1 VSPADFNQVAKQFGD
16 KRLKPRKTSFL
27 PSLSRRW
34 RVAIGVALVLL
45 VAGAAAYADYPGI
58 TYNYW
63 VDFENAAIGVA
74 PTTTTLAAS
83 SHGTGESWLVSNPDN
98 SLTVLSS
105 AQSGI
110 AGATGNRGLQYSN
123 ATGGVDYVGMFLP
136 STQNSV
142 SMGMWY
148 CTSNQSAS
156 GYNFEEGPHFFG
168 FYNNAFGATWRL
180 SDERNSVNNART
192 IRLSPTGPDAAS
204 LRTIPVSDST
214 CYWISMKYVKGSTV
228 TFNLY
233 DTSLNLLGSVNTPE
247 ADNAGVDLVWLGNQQ
262 QTTVNLPYTMQM
274 DDLIIDSSNANFP
287 LLPKSAPPVVGAV
300 PTFAGNAQHTSAYT
314 PTAQDLGRVK
324 WTTSLNSN
332 TGGPAARYASP
343 VITAANTVVV
353 PSQIAGGAFQLN
365 AFNGVTGASMYAL
378 STDYVAPTS
387 TTTPV
392 YQPVLVNTASGTRLY
407 YAGAGGTIVYIAN
420 PDSATPGTPVRQVFY
435 TALSDYQARAASFN
449 STVFINTP
457 LTADA
462 NGDVFFGFRLQ
473 GTAPSPLGT
482 QDGFAR
488 IDTNGNGTF
497 VLAGTAAADAAV
509 SHDAQ
514 NSAPGLSNDGTTV
527 YVAAKSASNDNYAYL
542 LGLDSTTLSTKYRV
556 FLTDPRNGN
565 AAGVVDNSTASP
577 TVGPDNDVYF
587 GTMSNPDNGSRGFL
601 LHFSSDLTA
610 TKTPGAFGWDNTP
623 AIVSASM
630 VSSYTGSSAYL
641 LLSNY
646 NDYVGQVD
654 GKGVNKVA
662 LLDPTA
668 TETDSHASSNG
679 LSVMREILT
688 ASGPTPDAANQNSTF
703 PSAVLP
709 WLGNAFAVNAP
720 TETVI
725 LPSSDG
731 NLYRW
736 NTSTNSISQFLNLGA
751 SGGQQNVPTVVGPDG
766 AIYSISGS
774 TLASVQAL
782 SGVGVNVTSSNPD
795 ERTLAAGQSVTFTAT
810 VTSGGGSGTPTGT
823 VTFSDKVSTVVSG
836 SLNTTTNS
844 LGSAILDGTGKA
856 ALSPVTL
863 TTGNHFITA
872 SYGGNGT
879 FPAGSGGMV
888 QVVHA
893 GASATTVTATPNP
906 SNAGQSVTFN
916 VAVSSAPAGGAA
928 PTGQVTLT
936 QGSNVLA
943 QLTLDSNGL
952 ANFATSA
959 LPAGSSAITASY
971 SGDSSYSASQGNT
984 TAVVQSPTLT
994 SLASSSNPASQGQSA
1009 TFTATVSSS
1018 GGTPVGSVTFTD
1030 GATVLASNV
1039 AVISGVATFSTS
1051 SLATGSHSIG
1061 ASFTGAAGWQN
1072 SSGSLTQQIN
1082 QTSFVTSTTVTS
1094 SPNPSNSGQS
1104 VTFAATVT
1112 STGGTPS
1119 GTVTFAEGSTV
1130 LASNVALNASGQAA
1144 FSTSTLSV
1152 GSHTITASFTGVNG
1166 FGSSSGSASP
1176 QVVNAS
1182 SFPGIPYDTW
1192 VDFEG
1197 VGVGAA
1203 PTATTLANSTH
1214 GTAGT
1219 WQVVNSS
1226 GSLTAI
1232 AAAQDT
1238 LAGSPGSR
1246 GVQYNSTSADPAD
1259 HMVWTLPATK
1269 AQVSLGMYY
1278 CTSTQSSSVF
1288 NFEEGPHFLGF
1299 ASNSFGDLWRLV
1311 DERNSV
1317 DNSRSIRISPTGPV
1331 GSVKINVADNTC
1343 YWLAFRYVK
1352 SGTVDFSVYDTNL
1365 NLIQHVSTPETFGQN
1380 VDVLFLGNDLPNGDS
1395 QTFYN
1400 FRFDDLIVDYTN
1412 ATFPLLPAT
1421 VPVNPTVA
1429 IASSLNPSSAGQSV
1443 TFTATVSPVVSGTA
1457 SFSDGSTVLAS
1468 GVAVTG
1474 GQATFTTST
1483 LAAGSHTINTTFTP
1497 TSGTPSTATLTQSV
1511 LTPAATSTTLTS
1523 SSNPATQGQSVTF
1536 TATVASASGTPVG
1549 SVTFTDGATGLAS
1562 NVAVTSGVATFS
1574 SAALATGSH
1583 TIGASFTGA
1592 AGWQSST
1599 GSLTE
1604 QINQT
1609 SFVTSTTVT
1618 SSPNPSNSNQSVTFT
1633 ATVTSTGGTPVGSVT
1648 FAEGATALASN
1659 IAVNTSGQAA
1669 FSTSTLSVGSHTI
1682 TASFT
1687 GANGFGTSSGTA
1699 APQVVQNVAAG
1710 FPGIPYD
1717 MWADFEAVGVGAAP
1731 TATSLANSTHGA
1743 AGSWQVVNSSG
1754 SLSAIAAA
1762 QDTVAGSTGSRG
1774 IQYNSASNNPADHM
1788 VWTLPA
1794 TKTQVSLG
1802 MYYCTSNQ
1810 SSSVFNFQEGPHFL
1824 GFASNSFGDLWRLVD
1839 ERNSVDNSRSIRISP
1854 TGPVG
1859 SVKIDVADNTCY
1871 WLAFRYVKGGTV
1883 DFSLYDTS
1891 LNLIEHV
1898 STPET
1903 FGQNVDTLFLGSDLL
1918 SATSST
1924 FYNLRFDDLI
1934 VDYTNATFPL
1944 LPVTS
1949 APVNPTVALTSSLN
1963 PANASQSVT
1972 FTATVTPA
1980 AAGTASFTDGS
1991 TVLASGVAVTNGLA
2005 AFTTSTLAAGSHTIG
2020 TTFTPTSGTPSTAS
2034 LTQTVNATTSTALSS
2049 SANPSTSGQAVTFTA
2064 TVASSAGTPTGSV
2077 TFTDGATTLA
2087 SNVAVTAGKA
2097 TFATSTLASGSHSI
2111 TATFSGTGNY
2121 INSTSNTVSQ
2131 VVQGGT
2137 STTTVTSSANPSGP
2151 GQSVT
2156 FTATIGSSNGTPTGS
2171 VTFTDGSTTLA
2182 SGVAVTAGKA
2192 TFTTSSLSVATH
2204 AITASFTGT
2213 GGFTN
2218 SSGSVSQSVQGT
2230 TTTVVTSSAN
2240 PSNSGQSITLTATIT
2255 GVGTSVPTGTV
2266 KFTDGTTTVA
2276 SAATVTGGKAT
2287 FTSSSLAIG
2296 SHSITAAYTGTGGFT
2311 ASSGTLTQTV
2321 QIATSNTVTSSLN
2334 PSNPAQSVTFTATVT
2349 STNGIPKG
2357 TMAFMDGATTLAS
2370 GVAVST
2376 TTGKATFSTSSLAA
2390 GTHSIKAVFTGSAG
2404 WLNSTSSAINQ
2415 VVNASTTT
2423 TVTATPNP
2431 QTTGLTVTMTATVT
2445 SSVGTPTGTV
2455 TFRAGATTLA
2465 SNVALSAGRA
2475 TATTTALAT
2484 GTNTITATYNGA
2496 TGFVTS
2502 SGTTT
2507 VVMQADTTPP
2517 STPTNVAAVSG
2528 PATRQI
2534 MVTWSPSTDNVGV
2547 KSYEVFRATTATGT
2561 FSLASTVTTT
2571 SFTDTLTGSGQTRF
2585 YYVVA
2590 VDTTNHT
2597 SGNSAHVSA
2606 ASR

>member
-1 VSPADFNQVAKQFGD
+1 M
-16 KRLKPRKTSFL
+16 T
-27 PSLSRRW
+27 RW
-34 RVAIGVALVLL
+34 RVAVLVALVLL
-45 VAGAAAYADYPGI
+45 AGGVAVYASYPGI

-63 VDFENAAIGVA
+63 VDFENAALGVA
-74 PTTTTLAAS
+74 PTTSTLAAS
-83 SHGTGESWLVSNPDN
+83 SHGSGETWIISNPDN
-98 SLTVLSS
+98 ALTVVSN

-110 AGATGNRGLQYSN
+110 AGATGNRGLQYSS
-123 ATGGVDYVGMFLP
+123 ATGGVDYVGMYLP

-142 SMGMWY
+142 SMGLWY

-156 GYNFEEGPHFFG
+156 GYAFEEGPHFFG

-180 SDERNSVNNART
+180 SDEHNSSNNQRS

-204 LRTIPVSDST
+204 LRMIPVSDST

-228 TFNLY
+228 IFNLY
-233 DTSLNLLGSVNTPE
+233 DTNLNLLGSVNTPE
-247 ADNAGVDLVWLGNQQ
+247 ADNVGVDLVWLGNQQ
-262 QTTVNLPYTMQM
+262 QTTISLPYTMQM
-274 DDLIIDSSNANFP
+274 DDMIVDYTNANFP
-287 LLPKSAPPVVGAV
+287 LLPVSAPPSVGAV

-324 WTTSLNSN
+324 WTTNLNSN
-332 TGGPAARYASP
+332 TGGPASRYASP

-353 PSQIAGGAFQLN
+353 PTQIAGGAIQLN
-365 AFNGVTGASMYAL
+365 AFNGATGASMYAL
-378 STDYVAPTS
+378 STDYTPPTS
-387 TTTPV
+387 TTAPA
-392 YQPVLVNTASGTRLY
+392 YQPVLVNTSSGTRMY
-407 YAGAGGTIVYIAN
+407 YAGAGGTILYVAN

-435 TALSDYQARAASFN
+435 TTLSDYQTRAAGFN

-462 NGDVFFGFRLQ
+462 NGDIFFGFRVQ
-473 GTAPSPLGT
+473 GTAPSPLSA

-497 VLAGTAAADAAV
+497 VLVGTAAADSAV

-514 NSAPGLSNDGTTV
+514 NSAPALSNDLSTV
-527 YVAAKSASNDNYAYL
+527 YFAAKSATNDNYAYL
-542 LGLDSTTLSTKYRV
+542 LGLDSSTLNTKYRV

-577 TVGPDNDVYF
+577 TIGPDNDVYF
-587 GTMSNPDNGSRGFL
+587 GTMANPDNGSRGFL
-601 LHFSSDLTA
+601 LHFSNDLTV
-610 TKTPGAFGWDNTP
+610 TKTPGAFGWDNT
-623 AIVSASM
+623 ASVVSTS
-630 VSSYTGSSAYL
+630 VVTGYTGTSAYL

-654 GKGVNKVA
+654 GQGLNKVA

-668 TETDSHASSNG
+668 TETDPHSSSNG

-688 ASGPTPDAANQNSTF
+688 TTGPTPDAANQNSTF

-709 WLGNAFAVNAP
+709 WLGSAFAVNAP
-720 TETVI
+720 TKSVV

-736 NTSTNSISQFLNLGA
+736 NLSNNSLSQFLNLGA
-751 SGGQQNVPTVVGPDG
+751 AGGQQNVPTVIGPDG
-766 AIYSISGS
+766 SIYTISGS

-795 ERTLAAGQSVTFTAT
+795 QRTLAAGQNVTFTAT
-810 VTSGGGSGTPTGT
+810 VTNGGGSGTPSGT
-823 VTFSDKVSTVVSG
+823 VTFTDTVSTVVSG
-836 SLNTTTNS
+836 SLSTTMNT
-844 LGSAILDGTGKA
+844 LGTATLNGSGIA

-863 TTGNHFITA
+863 STGNHFITA

-906 SNAGQSVTFN
+906 SSLGQSVTFN
-916 VAVSSAPAGGAA
+916 VTVASVPAGGAV
-928 PTGQVTLT
+928 PTGQVTLA
-936 QGSNVLA
+936 QGTTVLA
-943 QLTLDSNGL
+943 QLTLQNGL
-952 ANFATSA
+952 ASFATSA

-971 SGDSSYSASQGNT
+971 AGDSSYSASQGNT

-994 SLASSSNPASQGQSA
+994 SVASSSNPASQGQSV
-1009 TFTATVSSS
+1009 TFTATVTSS
-1018 GGTPVGSVTFTD
+1018 GGTPVGTVTFTD
-1030 GATVLASNV
+1030 GSSVLASNV
-1039 AVISGVATFSTS
+1039 AVNTSGIATFSTS
-1051 SLATGSHSIG
+1051 ALATGSHTIG

-1072 SSGSLTQQIN
+1072 SSGTLTQQIN
-1082 QTSFVTSTTVTS
+1082 QTSFATSTTVTS
-1094 SPNPSNSGQS
+1094 TPNPSNSGQS
-1104 VTFAATVT
+1104 VTFTATVT

-1119 GTVTFAEGSTV
+1119 GSVTFTEGSTV
-1130 LASNVALNASGQAA
+1130 LASNVTVNTSGQAA

-1152 GSHTITASFTGVNG
+1152 GTHTITASFTGANG
-1166 FGSSSGSASP
+1166 FGSSSGTAAP
-1176 QVVNAS
+1176 QVVQS
-1182 SFPGIPYDTW
+1182 VTTPGFPGIPYDTW

-1197 VGVGAA
+1197 VGIGAA

-1238 LAGSPGSR
+1238 LSGSPGTR
-1246 GVQYNSTSADPAD
+1246 GVQYNSTTGDPAD
-1259 HMVWTLPATK
+1259 HLVWSMPATK
-1269 AQVSLGMYY
+1269 TQVSLGMYY

-1299 ASNSFGDLWRLV
+1299 ASSSFGDLWRLV

-1343 YWLAFRYVK
+1343 YWIAFRYVK
-1352 SGTVDFSVYDTNL
+1352 SGTVDFSLYDTNL

-1380 VDVLFLGNDLPNGDS
+1380 VDFLFLGNDLSNGDA

-1429 IASSLNPSSAGQSV
+1429 IASSLNPANVGQSV
-1443 TFTATVSPVVSGTA
+1443 TFTATVSPVASGTA
-1457 SFSDGSTVLAS
+1457 SFNDGSTVLAS
-1468 GVAVTG
+1468 GVPVTN

-1483 LAAGSHTINTTFTP
+1483 LAAGSHTIGTTFTP
-1497 TSGTPSTATLTQSV
+1497 ASGTPSTATLTQNV
-1511 LTPAATSTTLTS
+1511 LSPAATSTALSS

-1536 TATVASASGTPVG
+1536 TATVSSTSGTPVG
-1549 SVTFTDGATGLAS
+1549 SVTFTDGATILAS
-1562 NVAVTSGVATFS
+1562 NVTVTSGVATFTTAS
-1574 SAALATGSH
+1574 LATGSH

-1592 AGWQSST
+1592 TGWQGST
-1599 GSLTE
+1599 ASLTE
-1604 QINQT
+1604 QINQS
-1609 SFVTSTTVT
+1609 SFATSTTVT

-1648 FAEGATALASN
+1648 FAEGANVLASN
-1659 IAVNTSGQAA
+1659 VAVNASGQAA
-1669 FSTSTLSVGSHTI
+1669 FTTSTLSVGSHTI

-1699 APQVVQNVAAG
+1699 APQVVQSASTG

-1717 MWADFEAVGVGAAP
+1717 MWADFEGVGVGSAP
-1731 TATSLANSTHGA
+1731 TATSLANSTHGT

-1754 SLSAIAAA
+1754 SLSAVAAA

-1774 IQYNSASNNPADHM
+1774 IQYNSPSNNPPDHL
-1788 VWTLPA
+1788 VWALPA

-1802 MYYCTSNQ
+1802 MYYCTSDQ

-1839 ERNSVDNSRSIRISP
+1839 ERNSIDNSRSIRISP

-1871 WLAFRYVKGGTV
+1871 WLAFRYVKSGTV
-1883 DFSLYDTS
+1883 DFSLYDTN
-1891 LNLIEHV
+1891 LNLIQHV

-1903 FGQNVDTLFLGSDLL
+1903 FGQNVDTLFLGSDLE
-1918 SATSST
+1918 SATAST

-1944 LPVTS
+1944 LPATS
-1949 APVNPTVALTSSLN
+1949 GPVNSTVALTSSLN
-1963 PANASQSVT
+1963 PANTGQSVT

-1980 AAGTASFTDGS
+1980 ASGTASFSDGS
-1991 TVLASGVAVTNGLA
+1991 TVLASGVAVTGGVA
-2005 AFTTSTLAAGSHTIG
+2005 TFTTSTLAAGSHTIG
-2020 TTFTPTSGTPSTAS
+2020 TTFTPASGTPSTAS
-2034 LTQTVNATTSTALSS
+2034 LTQTVNATTSTVLSS
-2049 SANPSTSGQAVTFTA
+2049 SANPSTSGQSVTFTA
-2064 TVASSAGTPTGSV
+2064 TVASGAGTPTGSV

-2087 SNVAVTAGKA
+2087 SNVAVTAGTA
-2097 TFATSTLASGSHSI
+2097 TFATSALTSGSHSI
-2111 TATFSGTGNY
+2111 TATFAGTGNY

-2131 VVQGGT
+2131 VVQGGAT
-2137 STTTVTSSANPSGP
+2137 TTTVTSSANPSGP

-2156 FTATIGSSNGTPTGS
+2156 FTATIASSNGTPTGS
-2171 VTFTDGSTTLA
+2171 VTFTDGATTLA
-2182 SGVAVTAGKA
+2182 SGVAVSNGAA
-2192 TFTTSSLSVATH
+2192 TFTTSALSVATH
-2204 AITASFTGT
+2204 TIAAAFTGT
-2213 GGFTN
+2213 GGFGN
-2218 SSGSVSQSVQGT
+2218 SSGSISQSVQGT
-2230 TTTVVTSSAN
+2230 TTTALTSSAN

-2255 GVGTSVPTGTV
+2255 GVGTATPTGTV
-2266 KFTDGTTTVA
+2266 KFTDGTTTLANSV
-2276 SAATVTGGKAT
+2276 TVTGGKAT
-2287 FTSSSLAIG
+2287 FTTSTLAIG
-2296 SHSITAAYTGTGGFT
+2296 SHSITAAFTGTGGFT
-2311 ASSGTLTQTV
+2311 SSSGTLTQTV
-2321 QIATSNTVTSSLN
+2321 QISTSTSVTSSLN
-2334 PSNPAQSVTFTATVT
+2334 PSNPSQSVTFTATVT
-2349 STNGIPKG
+2349 SSNGIPRG
-2357 TMAFMDGATTLAS
+2357 TMAFLDGTATLAS
-2370 GVAVST
+2370 GVSVST
-2376 TTGKATFSTSSLAA
+2376 TTGKATLSTSSLVA
-2390 GTHSIKAVFTGSAG
+2390 GTHAIKAVFTGNAG
-2404 WLNSTSSAINQ
+2404 WLGSTSTAMNQ

-2423 TVTATPNP
+2423 TVSSSPSP
-2431 QTTGLTVTMTATVT
+2431 QTTGLSVTITATV
-2445 SSVGTPTGTV
+2445 SSSAGTPTGTV
-2455 TFRAGATTLA
+2455 TFKSGSTTLA
-2465 SNVALSAGRA
+2465 SNVALSSGKA
-2475 TATTTALAT
+2475 TITTTSLAT
-2484 GTNTITATYNGA
+2484 GTDTITATYNGA
-2496 TGFVTS
+2496 SGFVTS
-2502 SGTTT
+2502 SGTTKQ
-2507 VVMQADTTPP
+2507 VMQADTTPP

-2528 PATRQI
+2528 PNTRQI
-2534 MVTWSPSTDNVGV
+2534 TVTWSASTDNVGV
-2547 KSYEVFRATTATGT
+2547 KDYEIFRATSANGT

-2571 SFTDTLTGSGQTRF
+2571 SFTDTLSGSGQTRF

-2606 ASR
+2606 TSK

>member
-1 VSPADFNQVAKQFGD
+1 M
-16 KRLKPRKTSFL
+16 T
-27 PSLSRRW
+27 RW
-34 RVAIGVALVLL
+34 RVAVGVVLVLL
-45 VAGAAAYADYPGI
+45 VAGVAVYADYPGV

-63 VDFENAAIGVA
+63 VDFENAALGVA
-74 PTTTTLAAS
+74 PTTSTLAAS

-98 SLTVLSS
+98 ALTVVSN

-136 STQNSV
+136 STQNTV

-156 GYNFEEGPHFFG
+156 GYAFSEGPHFFG

-180 SDERNSVNNART
+180 SDERNSGNNVRS

-204 LRTIPVSDST
+204 LRMIPVSDNT
-214 CYWISMKYVKGSTV
+214 CYWVSMKYVKGSTV
-228 TFNLY
+228 IFNLY
-233 DTSLNLLGSVNTPE
+233 DTSLNLLGSVNTTE
-247 ADNAGVDLVWLGNQQ
+247 SDNVGVDLVWLGNQQ

-274 DDLIIDSSNANFP
+274 DDMIIDYTNAKFP
-287 LLPKSAPPVVGAV
+287 LLPVSAPPSVGAV

-314 PTAQDLGRVK
+314 PTSQDLGRVK
-324 WTTSLNSN
+324 WTTSVNSN
-332 TGGPAARYASP
+332 TGGAASRYASP
-343 VITAANTVVV
+343 VITAANTVVA

-365 AFNGVTGASMYAL
+365 AFTGATGASLYAL

-387 TTTPV
+387 TITPV

-407 YAGAGGTIVYIAN
+407 YAGAGGTILYIAN

-435 TALSDYQARAASFN
+435 TTLSDYQTRAASFN

-462 NGDVFFGFRLQ
+462 NGDIFFGFRVQ

-514 NSAPGLSNDGTTV
+514 NSAPALSNDGTTV
-527 YVAAKSASNDNYAYL
+527 YVAAKSASNDDYAYL
-542 LGLDSTTLSTKYRV
+542 LGLDSTALTTKYRV
-556 FLTDPRNGN
+556 LLTDPRNGN
-565 AAGVVDNSTASP
+565 GAGVVDGSTASP

-587 GTMSNPDNGSRGFL
+587 GTMANPDNGSRGFL
-601 LHFSSDLTA
+601 LHFSSDLTI

-623 AIVSASM
+623 AIVSTSM

-654 GKGVNKVA
+654 GQGVNKVA
-662 LLDPTA
+662 LLDPNA
-668 TETDSHASSNG
+668 TEIDSHPSSNG
-679 LSVMREILT
+679 LSVMREILDA
-688 ASGPTPDAANQNSTF
+688 ASPTPDAANQNSTF
-703 PSAVLP
+703 PSAMLP

-720 TETVI
+720 TKTVI

-736 NTSTNSISQFLNLGA
+736 NVSTNSISQFLNLGA
-751 SGGQQNVPTVVGPDG
+751 AGSQQNVPTVIGPDG
-766 AIYSISGS
+766 SAYTISGS
-774 TLASVQAL
+774 TLVSVQGL
-782 SGVGVNVTSSNPD
+782 SGVGVNVTSSNAD
-795 ERTLAAGQSVTFTAT
+795 ERTLAAGQNVTFTAT
-810 VTSGGGSGTPTGT
+810 VSNGGGSGTPTGA
-823 VTFSDKVSTVVSG
+823 VTFNDTVSTVVSG
-836 SLNTTTNS
+836 SLSTTTNS
-844 LGSAILDGTGKA
+844 LGSASINSGIAT
-856 ALSPVTL
+856 LSPVTL
-863 TTGNHFITA
+863 SAGNHFITA
-872 SYGGNGT
+872 QYNGDGT
-879 FPAGSGGMV
+879 FPAGSGGLV

-906 SNAGQSVTFN
+906 SNVGQSVAFN
-916 VAVSSAPAGGAA
+916 VAVTSVPVGGAA

-936 QGSNVLA
+936 QGSTVLT
-943 QLTLDSNGL
+943 QLTLQNGI
-952 ANFATSA
+952 ASFATSA
-959 LPAGSSAITASY
+959 LPAGSTAITASY
-971 SGDSSYSASQGNT
+971 SGDSSYSASTGNV

-994 SLASSSNPASQGQSA
+994 SLSSSSNPASQGQSV
-1009 TFTATVSSS
+1009 TFTASVTSS
-1018 GGTPVGSVTFTD
+1018 GGTPIGSVTFTD

-1039 AVISGVATFSTS
+1039 AVNTSGVATLSTS
-1051 SLATGSHSIG
+1051 ALATGTHSIG
-1061 ASFTGAAGWQN
+1061 ASFTGSTGWQN
-1072 SSGSLTQQIN
+1072 SSSGTLTEQIN
-1082 QTSFVTSTTVTS
+1082 QTSFATSTTVTS

-1104 VTFAATVT
+1104 VAFTATVT
-1112 STGGTPS
+1112 STNGTPS
-1119 GTVTFAEGSTV
+1119 GSVTFADGATV
-1130 LASNVALNASGQAA
+1130 LASSVAVNTGGQAT

-1152 GSHTITASFTGVNG
+1152 GSHTITASFTGANG
-1166 FGSSSGSASP
+1166 FGTSSGTSTP
-1176 QVVNAS
+1176 QVVQSVSNPG
-1182 SFPGIPYDTW
+1182 FPGITYDDW

-1197 VGVGAA
+1197 VAVGAA
-1203 PTATTLANSTH
+1203 PAATTLANSTH
-1214 GTAGT
+1214 GTVGT
-1219 WQVVNSS
+1219 WTVTNAK
-1226 GSLTAI
+1226 GSLSAI
-1232 AAAQDT
+1232 AAAQDPM
-1238 LAGSPGSR
+1238 AGSPGTR
-1246 GVQYNSTSADPAD
+1246 GIQYSAATGDPQDFMQFA
-1259 HMVWTLPATK
+1259 LPKTQN
-1269 AQVSLGMYY
+1269 QVSLGMYY
-1278 CTSTQSSSVF
+1278 CTSNQSSSVF

-1299 ASNSFGDLWRLV
+1299 SSNSFGDLWRLV

-1317 DNSRSIRISPTGPV
+1317 DNSRSIRISPTGPQN
-1331 GSVKINVADNTC
+1331 SVKINVADNTC

-1352 SGTVDFSVYDTNL
+1352 SGTVDFSLYDTNL
-1365 NLIQHVSTPETFGQN
+1365 NLIQHVSTPETFGQT
-1380 VDVLFLGNDLPNGDS
+1380 VDNLFLGNDLANGDS
-1395 QTFYN
+1395 QTFYT

-1412 ATFPLLPAT
+1412 ANFPLLPTTGA
-1421 VPVNPTVA
+1421 PVNPTVA
-1429 IASSLNPSSAGQSV
+1429 IASSQNPANVGQSV
-1443 TFTATVSPVVSGTA
+1443 TFTATVTPAASGTA

-1468 GVAVTG
+1468 GVAVTS

-1483 LAAGSHTINTTFTP
+1483 LAAGSHTISTTFTP
-1497 TSGTPSTATLTQSV
+1497 TSGTPTTATLTQSI
-1511 LTPAATSTTLTS
+1511 LTQAATSTALTS
-1523 SSNPATQGQSVTF
+1523 SSNPATAGQSVTF
-1536 TATVASASGTPVG
+1536 TATVSSTSGTPVG
-1549 SVTFTDGATGLAS
+1549 SVTFTDGATVLAS
-1562 NVAVTSGVATFS
+1562 NVAVNTSGIATFS
-1574 SAALATGSH
+1574 SSALATGSH
-1583 TIGASFTGA
+1583 TVGASFTGSI
-1592 AGWQSST
+1592 GWQNSS

-1604 QINQT
+1604 QINQS
-1609 SFVTSTTVT
+1609 SFATSTTVT

-1648 FAEGATALASN
+1648 FTEGATALASN
-1659 IAVNTSGQAA
+1659 VAVNASGQAT

-1687 GANGFGTSSGTA
+1687 GANGFGSSSGTA

-1731 TATSLANSTHGA
+1731 TATNLANSTHGA

-1762 QDTVAGSTGSRG
+1762 QDTVAGSAGTRG
-1774 IQYNSASNNPADHM
+1774 MQYNSPSNNPPDHL

-1839 ERNSVDNSRSIRISP
+1839 ERNAIDNSRSIRISP

-1859 SVKIDVADNTCY
+1859 SVKINVADNTCY
-1871 WLAFRYVKGGTV
+1871 WLAFRYVKSGTV
-1883 DFSLYDTS
+1883 DFSLYDTN
-1891 LNLIEHV
+1891 LNLIQHV

-1903 FGQNVDTLFLGSDLL
+1903 FGQNVDTLFLGSDLE
-1918 SATSST
+1918 SATAST

-1944 LPVTS
+1944 LPASS

-1963 PANASQSVT
+1963 PANAGQSVT

-1980 AAGTASFTDGS
+1980 ASGTASFSDGS
-1991 TVLASGVAVTNGLA
+1991 TVLASGVAVTNGVA
-2005 AFTTSTLAAGSHTIG
+2005 TFTTSTLAAGSHTIG

-2034 LTQTVNATTSTALSS
+2034 LTQTVNATTSTTLTS
-2049 SANPSTSGQAVTFTA
+2049 SANPSTSGQSVTFTA

-2087 SNVAVTAGKA
+2087 SNVAVTAGTA
-2097 TFATSTLASGSHSI
+2097 TFTTSALASSSHSI
-2111 TATFSGTGNY
+2111 TATFTGTGNY
-2121 INSTSNTVSQ
+2121 IGSTSNTVSQ
-2131 VVQGGT
+2131 VVQGGN

-2156 FTATIGSSNGTPTGS
+2156 FTATISSSNGTPTGS
-2171 VTFTDGSTTLA
+2171 VTFTDGATTLA
-2182 SGVAVTAGKA
+2182 SGVAVSAGKA
-2192 TFTTSSLSVATH
+2192 AFTTSTLAVATH
-2204 AITASFTGT
+2204 TITASFTGT
-2213 GGFTN
+2213 AGFSN
-2218 SSGSVSQSVQGT
+2218 STGSVSQSVQGT
-2230 TTTVVTSSAN
+2230 TTTVVTSSVS
-2240 PSNSGQSITLTATIT
+2240 PSTFGQSITLTATIA
-2255 GVGTSVPTGTV
+2255 GVGTSTPTGTV
-2266 KFTDGTTTVA
+2266 KFTDGTTTLA
-2276 SAATVTGGKAT
+2276 TAATVTAGKAT
-2287 FTSSSLAIG
+2287 FTSSTLAVG

-2311 ASSGTLTQTV
+2311 SSSGTLTQTV
-2321 QIATSNTVTSSLN
+2321 QIGTTTSVASSLN

-2349 STNGIPKG
+2349 STNGIPTG
-2357 TMAFMDGATTLAS
+2357 TMAFLDGTTTLAS

-2376 TTGKATFSTSSLAA
+2376 TTGRATFATSSLAS

-2404 WLNSTSSAINQ
+2404 WLGSTSTAINQ
-2415 VVNASTTT
+2415 VVNAATTT
-2423 TVTATPNP
+2423 TVTASPSP
-2431 QTTGLTVTMTATVT
+2431 QTTGLSVTITATVT
-2445 SSVGTPTGTV
+2445 SSGGTPTGTV
-2455 TFRAGATTLA
+2455 TFKSGATTLA
-2465 SNVALSAGRA
+2465 SNVALSAGKA
-2475 TATTTALAT
+2475 SITTTTLAT
-2484 GTNTITATYNGA
+2484 GTNTITATYNA
-2496 TGFVTS
+2496 ASGFVTS
-2502 SGTTT
+2502 TGTTT
-2507 VVMQADTTPP
+2507 EVMQADTTPP

-2528 PATRQI
+2528 PSTRQI
-2534 MVTWSPSTDNVGV
+2534 TVSWTASSDNVGV
-2547 KSYEVFRATTATGT
+2547 KDYEVFRATTATGT
-2561 FSLASTVTTT
+2561 FTLAATVTTT
-2571 SFTDTLTGSGQTRF
+2571 SFTDTQTASGLTRF
-2585 YYVVA
+2585 YFVVA

-2597 SGNSAHVSA
+2597 SANSAHVSA
-2606 ASR
+2606 TSK